1 MYYFWGNVIILC
13 LCPSLFCGGGGKI
26 MVFGTFQGMEW
37 VLIFL
42 IILLIFG
49 PSKLP
54 QLARGLGQAIYE
66 FRKASQGLTES
77 KREQE
82 GKRSL
87 EGVDEE
93 TLRKLAE
100 KLGIKDAD
108 KKERDD
114 LIAEIISEAKKKGL
128 LEEIKIKTS
137 DTE

>member
-1 MYYFWGNVIILC
+1 
-13 LCPSLFCGGGGKI
+13 
-26 MVFGTFQGMEW
+26 MVFGTLQGMEW

-49 PSKLP
+49 PKKLP
-54 QLARGLGQAIYE
+54 QLAKGLGQAIYE
-66 FRKASQGLTES
+66 FRKASQGLAEGEKERES
-77 KREQE
+77 RK
-82 GKRSL
+82 SL

-128 LEEIKIKTS
+128 LEEIKVKTS
-137 DTE
+137 NTE

>member
-1 MYYFWGNVIILC
+1 
-13 LCPSLFCGGGGKI
+13 
-26 MVFGTFQGMEW
+26 MVFGSFQGMEW

-49 PSKLP
+49 PTKLP

-66 FRKASQGLTES
+66 FRRASQGLTES
-77 KREQE
+77 VREKE
-82 GKRSL
+82 SRKSL

-100 KLGIKDAD
+100 KLGIKDVD

-137 DTE
+137 DTK

>member
-1 MYYFWGNVIILC
+1 
-13 LCPSLFCGGGGKI
+13 
-26 MVFGTFQGMEW
+26 MVFGSFQGMEW

-54 QLARGLGQAIYE
+54 QLAKGLGQAIYE
-66 FRKASQGLTES
+66 FRRASQGLTES
-77 KREQE
+77 ERERE
-82 GKRSL
+82 SRKSL

-100 KLGIKDAD
+100 KLGIKDVD

-137 DTE
+137 DTK